1 MVSDLNTL
9 REELRTQQSSSLDS
23 VTLKH
28 ECDSLRHSIE
38 GYESQIVK
46 YKEESL
52 ASQKEQQQVKVTLD
66 ELQKAIDGMAQQ
78 RQEQADENADLEK
91 ELDLSKKQIQ
101 TKSGEIQRLH
111 TQLIAAN
118 SEIQNLSI
126 ENEDLREANDGL
138 YSDNERYG
146 NEVEEL
152 MQHNNHIEQELIML
166 KQRVDTSN
174 ATVHTDSDGN
184 RSTSYVS
191 PESTEAHMLA
201 MQEKLQQAQ
210 ESNEHTYERDMIILQ
225 NELSEQKIKN
235 EQLKQMLSHVEQQRA
250 TSAKLVDDYMAENE
264 ALRESI
270 NKTLTATAIEAQE
283 MGMLSHIAV
292 NAVIVTHNSTD
303 EYTNLSF
310 FSASYSFYIYIY
322 IRLTFP
328 SPSPAF
334 TISLCIIII
343 IGANIPLQS
352 FQAQNE
358 VLVEEDK
365 QVALLT
371 DQVCFTI
378 PPAVALPCLFFLSS
392 LYMQI

>member
-38 GYESQIVK
+38 GYKSQIAK

-52 ASQKEQQQVKVTLD
+52 ASQKEQQQVEVTLD

-78 RQEQADENADLEK
+78 RQEQADENSDLEK

-152 MQHNNHIEQELIML
+152 MQHNNHIEQELIMFK
-166 KQRVDTSN
+166 KQVDTSN
-174 ATVHTDSDGN
+174 ATIHTDSDGN
-184 RSTSYVS
+184 RSTSNVS
-191 PESTEAHMLA
+191 PENTEAHMLA
-201 MQEKLQQAQ
+201 MQEKLRQAQ
-210 ESNEHTYERDMIILQ
+210 ESNEHTYERDMILLQ
-225 NELSEQKIKN
+225 NELSEQKAQN
-235 EQLKQMLSHVEQQRA
+235 EQLKQMLSDVEQQRA

-264 ALRESI
+264 ALQESMFEDI
-270 NKTLTATAIEAQE
+270 DPVFPFAL
-283 MGMLSHIAV
+283 
-292 NAVIVTHNSTD
+292 
-303 EYTNLSF
+303 
-310 FSASYSFYIYIY
+310 
-322 IRLTFP
+322 P
-328 SPSPAF
+328 SPSP
-334 TISLCIIII
+334 
-343 IGANIPLQS
+343 PR
-352 FQAQNE
+352 
-358 VLVEEDK
+358 
-365 QVALLT
+365 
-371 DQVCFTI
+371 
-378 PPAVALPCLFFLSS
+378 
-392 LYMQI
+392 